1 MRKKTRDKIKFDNRT
16 IEAIKVND
24 LEFTYVAKDG
34 SVKAK
39 RKILL
44 PFQVPKKSITKGLKL
59 CIHRDTGSKYFWL
72 QFWYNGK
79 ADYYSVGKFIPG
91 SWGVSDV
98 EDKLYPIVRS
108 HTNDKGHWVKN
119 PNETERKEKAE
130 KERLI
135 K

>member
-91 SWGVSDV
+91 SW
-98 EDKLYPIVRS
+98 LYNFVFSNI
-108 HTNDKGHWVKN
+108 HTCHAGYKCIRFNMGISIFG
-119 PNETERKEKAE
+119 
-130 KERLI
+130 L
-135 K
+135 

>member
-98 EDKLYPIVRS
+98 
-108 HTNDKGHWVKN
+108 
-119 PNETERKEKAE
+119 
-130 KERLI
+130 
-135 K
+135 